1 MPYPVVQVTA
11 RRRNLYGSS
20 IAVAMGLT
28 IARDLLSPSLITQ
41 LIVVHSL
48 DRSFDSTGCATA

>member
-1 MPYPVVQVTA
+1 MISGQWLVASEKTVVED
-11 RRRNLYGSS
+11 LYGSS
-20 IAVAMGLT
+20 

-48 DRSFDSTGCATA
+48 DPNQSFDFR